1 MVIALF
7 AILAVL
13 GLTQKV
19 TSSFAATAQEDVL
32 NNDVQTHKAAATA
45 QESIHNNDV
54 QTYAENDSNYET
66 YLSFSITQD
75 GKSYRVRAKNKTMTE
90 IAIPSTYNGLPV
102 SEILDNGFM
111 ACRSMKYVFIPATVK
126 KIGSNAFYSC
136 TVLERVYGA
145 INVENIGNS
154 AFAGCTNLKYFCVY
168 DSITTMGSTVFR
180 NVSNDVYIRM
190 DEQQF
195 AGLTGINTNW
205 SGGLASGSQ
214 IIYGKENI
222 CEAIDEANTEEGYRL
237 IQAKIIDV
245 PVARAYAAENEENGE
260 VFECA
265 EEKNGKWELIR
276 EIEQEAF
283 AGWNNE
289 KLIINYDSKH
299 GLETGFTVY
308 LNQGAFASMMNC
320 KYLEINVNIS
330 IEKEGEYST
339 DLFMASE
346 KLEEVKMPDAMD
358 KIPENTFNGCLSLTT
373 LQYNDVE
380 NAESANNNDPSAIIL
395 SEKINFI
402 DNYAFATCLSISE
415 IRIPSKVTSMG
426 MCVFQS
432 WGSENYE
439 TGETK
444 NQKIVIDNYLPPE
457 STDEFDTWDKD
468 LGEAASIEYKTMT
481 VKLNSRGGIGG
492 TQSVEAM
499 YGRPL
504 PAADAPSPDNGKVK
518 EFRGYFS
525 TTDISS
531 TQFYD
536 ENMNCMK
543 EWGEE
548 EIRAGLDELYAYWGK
563 KAIPID
569 LILDDDDNCE
579 HETTV
584 FYEEKFEPIN
594 VETDHKLGYKF
605 NGFYSE
611 RNGAG
616 VQFYDSALN
625 PTDNK
630 YTDLSIE
637 VLYAYWTP
645 IRYQVALLSNGGMGG
660 VQKIYV
666 DYGTKDIYLSENDLE
681 PVSEIA
687 IPQRDYYTFQGY
699 YTDEGI
705 QYFSVVDV
713 DGVLMARCVK
723 DWDKA
728 KNLGLDALWETVKFK
743 ITYKSFNNDGSD
755 YIVNYDI
762 EDIENSE
769 GKVYRQAEL
778 KKVNQG
784 IKTSWAAISITI
796 EKIGDKVIESTTGIA
811 PIVDCLDS
819 ETGTYKI
826 WYPSQL
832 DEMRLLKVDKYG
844 WIIGNF
850 ELVTDIDLKD
860 FKNWIPLPCLFGSFN
875 GNSHTISGMNIVV
888 RESGYYGLFSR
899 NDGSI
904 TRLTVNGTIKIE
916 SDIKDVYVGLLCGM
930 NTGTG
935 RIERCYTE
943 KGTSYSID
951 SRSNDAFVGGL
962 VGYNSGVIYNVAN
975 RAGITGDGNIGG
987 IVGKNEGTATTSFIS
1002 LASSQGEIYVKK
1014 GRAQSIGGIVAV
1026 MTGGR
1031 IESCT
1036 CTGKIKILC
1045 YPDVG
1050 EIAAPR
1056 VGKVVG
1062 TWYENGKT
1070 SYGTQMAVNSIE
1082 IEGKYVPDNIGGDVG
1097 KTI

>member
-1 MVIALF
+1 MSSQNLEVI
-7 AILAVL
+7 
-13 GLTQKV
+13 
-19 TSSFAATAQEDVL
+19 
-32 NNDVQTHKAAATA
+32 
-45 QESIHNNDV
+45 
-54 QTYAENDSNYET
+54 
-66 YLSFSITQD
+66 
-75 GKSYRVRAKNKTMTE
+75 
-90 IAIPSTYNGLPV
+90 
-102 SEILDNGFM
+102 
-111 ACRSMKYVFIPATVK
+111 
-126 KIGSNAFYSC
+126 
-136 TVLERVYGA
+136 
-145 INVENIGNS
+145 
-154 AFAGCTNLKYFCVY
+154 
-168 DSITTMGSTVFR
+168 
-180 NVSNDVYIRM
+180 
-190 DEQQF
+190 
-195 AGLTGINTNW
+195 
-205 SGGLASGSQ
+205 
-214 IIYGKENI
+214 
-222 CEAIDEANTEEGYRL
+222 
-237 IQAKIIDV
+237 
-245 PVARAYAAENEENGE
+245 
-260 VFECA
+260 
-265 EEKNGKWELIR
+265 
-276 EIEQEAF
+276 
-283 AGWNNE
+283 
-289 KLIINYDSKH
+289 
-299 GLETGFTVY
+299 
-308 LNQGAFASMMNC
+308 
-320 KYLEINVNIS
+320 
-330 IEKEGEYST
+330 
-339 DLFMASE
+339 
-346 KLEEVKMPDAMD
+346 KMPDAMD
-358 KIPENTFNGCLSLTT
+358 KIPDNTFIECISLTT

-380 NAESANNNDPSAIIL
+380 NAESANNNDPSVIVL
-395 SEKINFI
+395 SEKINYI
-402 DNYAFATCLSISE
+402 GNYAFANCFSISE
-415 IRIPSKVTSMG
+415 IRIPSKVTQMG
-426 MCVFQS
+426 SLVFMD
-432 WGSENYE
+432 WGNPNFN

-457 STDEFDTWDKD
+457 STDEFDTWDVG
-468 LGEAASIEYKTMT
+468 LGEAASVEYRTMT
-481 VKLNSRGGIGG
+481 VKLNSQGGVGG

-504 PAADAPSPDNGKVK
+504 PAADAPNPSNGKIMK
-518 EFRGYFS
+518 FKGYFS
-525 TTDISS
+525 TADKDS

-548 EIRAGLDELYAYWGK
+548 EIRAGLNELYAHWNP

-569 LILDDDDNCE
+569 LVLDDDDNCE

-645 IRYQVALLSNGGMGG
+645 IRYQVSLLSNGGMGG

-681 PVSEIA
+681 PVSQIA

-723 DWDKA
+723 DWDIA
-728 KNLGLDALWETVKFK
+728 MNLGLDALWETVKFK
-743 ITYKSFNNDGSD
+743 ITYQSFISTGSD

-769 GKVYRQAEL
+769 EKIYRQAEL

-796 EKIGDKVIESTTGIA
+796 EQIGDKVIKSTTSIA
-811 PIVDCLDS
+811 SLNECRDS
-819 ETGTYKI
+819 ETGKYTI

-832 DEMRLLKVDKYG
+832 DEMRLKADKYVG
-844 WIIGNF
+844 IFGDF
-850 ELVTDIDLKD
+850 ELATDIDLKD
-860 FKNWIPLPCLFGSFN
+860 FNNWSPLPSLFGSFN

-888 RESGYYGLFSR
+888 SESGSYGLFTS
-899 NDGSI
+899 NNGSI

-916 SDIKDVYVGLLCGM
+916 YEVKNVYVGLLCGM
-930 NTGTG
+930 NTGKG

-943 KGTSYSID
+943 KGNSYSID
-951 SRSNDAFVGGL
+951 SQSEFAFIGGL
-962 VGYNSGVIYNVAN
+962 VGCNSGIIFNVAN
-975 RAGITGDGNIGG
+975 RAGITGEGNIGG

-1002 LASSQGEIYVKK
+1002 LASNQGEINARV
-1014 GRAQSIGGIVAV
+1014 ASVQSIGGIVGI

-1031 IESCT
+1031 IESCS
-1036 CTGKIKILC
+1036 CTGKIIVKCFSAL
-1045 YPDVG
+1045 G
-1050 EIAAPR
+1050 EIATPC

-1062 TWYENGKT
+1062 TWYENGNT
-1070 SYGTQMAVNSIE
+1070 SYGTQMAVNTIE
-1082 IEGKYVPDNIGGDVG
+1082 IEGKYVPGYIGGDVG